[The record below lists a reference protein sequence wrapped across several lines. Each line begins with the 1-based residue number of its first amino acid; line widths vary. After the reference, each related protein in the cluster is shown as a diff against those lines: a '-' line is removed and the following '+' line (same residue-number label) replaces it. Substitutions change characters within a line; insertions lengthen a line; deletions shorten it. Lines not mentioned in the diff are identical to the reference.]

1 MGGNYMCHKDA
12 NSNFM
17 VVKLINFMNNIKV
30 AYIVT
35 NNYAKEKSL
44 TKIKLKIKEQE
55 KELVRKSWEGL
66 GSNLPNIRCK
76 IMLKL

>member
-1 MGGNYMCHKDA
+1 MRSDCMCHKDA
-12 NSNFM
+12 NSSFM

-35 NNYAKEKSL
+35 NNYAKEKNL
-44 TKIKLKIKEQE
+44 TKIKLKINKQE
-55 KELVRKSWEGL
+55 KELVRKSSEGL
-66 GSNLPNIRCK
+66 GSNLPKIRCK

>member
-1 MGGNYMCHKDA
+1 MGGDWMCHKDA

-35 NNYAKEKSL
+35 NNYVELDKNQTQNKWTRQRTS
-44 TKIKLKIKEQE
+44 E
-55 KELVRKSWEGL
+55 KELRGKAPTYL
-66 GSNLPNIRCK
+66 I
-76 IMLKL
+76 